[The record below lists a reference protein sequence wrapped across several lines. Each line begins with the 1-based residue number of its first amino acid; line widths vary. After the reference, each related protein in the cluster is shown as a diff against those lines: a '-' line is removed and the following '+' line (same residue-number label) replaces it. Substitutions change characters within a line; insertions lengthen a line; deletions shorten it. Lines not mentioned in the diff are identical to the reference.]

1 MYFTLYIN
9 LGQSH
14 WVCVD
19 IVTKPCQM
27 NIRLMDSFGDT
38 FELNDY
44 TALQI
49 ASLVKTD
56 RSQIVIH
63 KLPAQTQSG
72 VHDCGLFAIAYAM
85 EACLGN
91 LLGSTTAFEQNDMR
105 DHLIACLDSDQI
117 TPFPKLDG
125 NVKNCTAQVKRF
137 KVHCICRLPEFY
149 DTIMIQCDHCF
160 QWFHFKCINES
171 ETEDEWNCFYC
182 R

>member
-1 MYFTLYIN
+1 MPNEYKTN
-9 LGQSH
+9 GQ
-14 WVCVD
+14 
-19 IVTKPCQM
+19 
-27 NIRLMDSFGDT
+27 FGDA

-56 RSQIVIH
+56 HSQIIIH

-72 VHDCGLFAIAYAM
+72 VHVCGLFARAYAM

-125 NVKNCTAQVKRF
+125 NVKYCTAQVKRF
-137 KVHCICRLPEFY
+137 KVHCICHLPEFY
-149 DTIMIQCDHCF
+149 DTIMVHVTIVF
-160 QWFHFKCINES
+160 NAFTLNV
-171 ETEDEWNCFYC
+171 
-182 R
+182 